1 MRIFVDCDSCPSQV
15 REIIVKA
22 AERTR
27 SLAFFVANHKI
38 PHGTNAFTHDII
50 VEEGKDKADDYIVDH
65 IAERDIAVT
74 RDILLAERLVEKKVA
89 VVNDRGTQYTAEN
102 IRERVSIRNYMLE
115 LAQNGLKTEEVTSF
129 GKKELFQF
137 ANAFDAL
144 LTKKL
149 KGEKDES

>member
-1 MRIFVDCDSCPSQV
+1 MRLFVDCDSCPSQV

-22 AERTR
+22 AERTK

-38 PHGTNAFTHDII
+38 PHGTNAFIHDII

-74 RDILLAERLVEKKVA
+74 RDILLAERLVAKNVA
-89 VVNDRGTQYTAEN
+89 VVNDRGNLYTAEN

>member
-1 MRIFVDCDSCPSQV
+1 MRLFVDCDSCPSQV

-22 AERTR
+22 AERTK

-74 RDILLAERLVEKKVA
+74 RDILLAERLVAKNVA
-89 VVNDRGTQYTAEN
+89 VVNDRGNLYTAEN

>member
-1 MRIFVDCDSCPSQV
+1 MKFFVDCDSCPSQV

-22 AERTR
+22 SERTKTT
-27 SLAFFVANHKI
+27 SFFVANHKI
-38 PHGTNAFTHDII
+38 PHGTNAYTHDII

-65 IAERDIAVT
+65 ATEHDIAVT

-89 VVNDRGTQYTAEN
+89 VVNDRGTQFTAEN

-115 LAQNGLKTEEVTSF
+115 LAQSGLKTEEVSTF
-129 GKKELFQF
+129 GKKELYQF

-144 LTKKL
+144 VTRKL
-149 KGEKDES
+149 KEEKNES

>member
-1 MRIFVDCDSCPSQV
+1 M
-15 REIIVKA
+15 
-22 AERTR
+22 
-27 SLAFFVANHKI
+27 
-38 PHGTNAFTHDII
+38 
-50 VEEGKDKADDYIVDH
+50 
-65 IAERDIAVT
+65 
-74 RDILLAERLVEKKVA
+74 LAERLVAKNVA
-89 VVNDRGTQYTAEN
+89 VVNDRGNLYTAEN

>member
-22 AERTR
+22 AERTK
-27 SLAFFVANHKI
+27 SLSFFVANHKI

-50 VEEGKDKADDYIVDH
+50 VEEGKDKADDYIVSH
-65 IAERDIAVT
+65 AEEHDIAVT
-74 RDILLAERLVEKKVA
+74 RDILLAERLVDRNVA
-89 VVNDRGTQYTAEN
+89 VVNDRGNLYTSEN
-102 IRERVSIRNYMLE
+102 IRERVSLRNYMLE
-115 LAQNGLKTEEVTSF
+115 LARSGLKTEEAASF
-129 GKKELFQF
+129 GKKELYLF

-144 LTKKL
+144 ITKKL

>member
-1 MRIFVDCDSCPSQV
+1 MKFFVDSDSCPSQV

-22 AERTR
+22 AERTK
-27 SLAFFVANHKI
+27 SASFFVANHKI
-38 PHGTNAFTHDII
+38 PHGINAYTHDII
-50 VEEGKDKADDYIVDH
+50 VEEGKDKADDYIVEH
-65 IAERDIAVT
+65 ATVRDFAVT

-115 LAQNGLKTEEVTSF
+115 LAQNGLKTEEVSTF
-129 GKKELFQF
+129 GKKELYQF

-144 LTKKL
+144 VTRKL
-149 KGEKDES
+149 REEKDES

>member
-1 MRIFVDCDSCPSQV
+1 MKFFVDSDSCPSQV

-22 AERTR
+22 SERTK
-27 SLAFFVANHKI
+27 STTFFVANHKI
-38 PHGTNAFTHDII
+38 PHGTNAYTHDII
-50 VEEGKDKADDYIVDH
+50 VEEGKDKADDYIVEH
-65 IAERDIAVT
+65 ATGRDIAIT

-115 LAQNGLKTEEVTSF
+115 LAQSGLKTEEASTF
-129 GKKELFQF
+129 GKKELYQF

-144 LTKKL
+144 VTKKL
-149 KGEKDES
+149 KEEKDES

>member
-22 AERTR
+22 AERTK

-74 RDILLAERLVEKKVA
+74 RDILLAERLVDKKVA

-115 LAQNGLKTEEVTSF
+115 LAQNGLKTEEVNSF